1 MSASDEDLL
10 AFGSLL
16 SDTHMRRPIS

>member
-1 MSASDEDLL
+1 MSASDEALL
-10 AFGSLL
+10 AFCSLL